1 MKQIVFA
8 TNNNHKLKEINNLVS
23 DKLKIISLKDINCF
37 EDIPET
43 ADTLDENASQKSKY
57 IFNKYHC
64 DCFADDTGLEVDA
77 LNGQPGVHSAR
88 YAGESKDSE
97 KNIEKLLVELNGKIN
112 RSARF
117 RTVISLILEG
127 KEYFFEGI
135 INGKIINKKIGTD
148 GFGYDP
154 VFIPDGYEKTFAQ
167 MTLEEKNKVS
177 HRSIAIQ
184 KLIRF
189 LEKIY

>member
-8 TNNNHKLKEINNLVS
+8 TNNSHKLKEINNLVS

-43 ADTLDENASQKSKY
+43 ADTLDENASLKSKY

-64 DCFADDTGLEVDA
+64 DCFADDTGLEVEA

-88 YAGESKDSE
+88 YAGESRDSE
-97 KNIEKLLVELNGKIN
+97 KNIEKLLDELNGEPN

-117 RTVISLILEG
+117 RTVISLILDGE
-127 KEYFFEGI
+127 EYFFEGI
-135 INGKIINKKIGTD
+135 INGKIIDKKIGTD

-154 VFIPDGYEKTFAQ
+154 IFIPDGFEKTFAQ
-167 MTLEEKNKVS
+167 MKLDEKNKVS

-184 KLIRF
+184 ELIRF
-189 LEKIY
+189 LKKIY